1 MINKILLSIK
11 MQFRVPISVFF
22 SLIFPIIMIIV
33 IILSY
38 GNFSIGN
45 GRHFID
51 KYFLISTSIG
61 LLPIAFISFP
71 IWLSESI
78 ENETLKRL
86 KYFEVNISSLIVSNI
101 ISYCFLAIFSVILNI
116 IIGKVFFSL
125 TLPNTQYFID
135 FFFQIFYN
143 IIALLM
149 IGTFL
154 ALLIR
159 KSKVL
164 LPLGMILLFLTYM
177 IIGVFVQYGELPN
190 VLKEIGNWIPIK
202 YVTNDFYSIWINER
216 MWDVSFLKLNSLYI
230 IVTSVLSLFIYK
242 FKK

>member
-86 KYFEVNISSLIVSNI
+86 KYFEVNI
-101 ISYCFLAIFSVILNI
+101 
-116 IIGKVFFSL
+116 
-125 TLPNTQYFID
+125 D
-135 FFFQIFYN
+135 
-143 IIALLM
+143 
-149 IGTFL
+149 
-154 ALLIR
+154 R
-159 KSKVL
+159 KSV
-164 LPLGMILLFLTYM
+164 
-177 IIGVFVQYGELPN
+177 V
-190 VLKEIGNWIPIK
+190 
-202 YVTNDFYSIWINER
+202 
-216 MWDVSFLKLNSLYI
+216 
-230 IVTSVLSLFIYK
+230 
-242 FKK
+242 

>member
-125 TLPNTQYFID
+125 TLPNTQYFIA

-149 IGTFL
+149 IGTF
-154 ALLIR
+154 
-159 KSKVL
+159 
-164 LPLGMILLFLTYM
+164 
-177 IIGVFVQYGELPN
+177 
-190 VLKEIGNWIPIK
+190 
-202 YVTNDFYSIWINER
+202 
-216 MWDVSFLKLNSLYI
+216 
-230 IVTSVLSLFIYK
+230 
-242 FKK
+242 

>member
-101 ISYCFLAIFSVILNI
+101 I
-116 IIGKVFFSL
+116 
-125 TLPNTQYFID
+125 
-135 FFFQIFYN
+135 
-143 IIALLM
+143 
-149 IGTFL
+149 
-154 ALLIR
+154 
-159 KSKVL
+159 
-164 LPLGMILLFLTYM
+164 
-177 IIGVFVQYGELPN
+177 
-190 VLKEIGNWIPIK
+190 
-202 YVTNDFYSIWINER
+202 
-216 MWDVSFLKLNSLYI
+216 
-230 IVTSVLSLFIYK
+230 
-242 FKK
+242 

>member
-101 ISYCFLAIFSVILNI
+101 ISY
-116 IIGKVFFSL
+116 
-125 TLPNTQYFID
+125 
-135 FFFQIFYN
+135 
-143 IIALLM
+143 
-149 IGTFL
+149 
-154 ALLIR
+154 
-159 KSKVL
+159 
-164 LPLGMILLFLTYM
+164 
-177 IIGVFVQYGELPN
+177 
-190 VLKEIGNWIPIK
+190 
-202 YVTNDFYSIWINER
+202 
-216 MWDVSFLKLNSLYI
+216 
-230 IVTSVLSLFIYK
+230 LSLIHIS
-242 FKK
+242 

>member
-1 MINKILLSIK
+1 
-11 MQFRVPISVFF
+11 
-22 SLIFPIIMIIV
+22 
-33 IILSY
+33 
-38 GNFSIGN
+38 
-45 GRHFID
+45 
-51 KYFLISTSIG
+51 

-125 TLPNTQYFID
+125 TLPNTQYFIA

-216 MWDVSFLKLNSLYI
+216 MWDASFLKLNSLYI

>member
-1 MINKILLSIK
+1 M
-11 MQFRVPISVFF
+11 
-22 SLIFPIIMIIV
+22 
-33 IILSY
+33 SY

-116 IIGKVFFSL
+116 IIGKVFSH
-125 TLPNTQYFID
+125 
-135 FFFQIFYN
+135 
-143 IIALLM
+143 
-149 IGTFL
+149 
-154 ALLIR
+154 
-159 KSKVL
+159 
-164 LPLGMILLFLTYM
+164 
-177 IIGVFVQYGELPN
+177 
-190 VLKEIGNWIPIK
+190 
-202 YVTNDFYSIWINER
+202 
-216 MWDVSFLKLNSLYI
+216 
-230 IVTSVLSLFIYK
+230 
-242 FKK
+242 

>member
-101 ISYCFLAIFSVILNI
+101 IS
-116 IIGKVFFSL
+116 
-125 TLPNTQYFID
+125 
-135 FFFQIFYN
+135 
-143 IIALLM
+143 
-149 IGTFL
+149 
-154 ALLIR
+154 
-159 KSKVL
+159 
-164 LPLGMILLFLTYM
+164 
-177 IIGVFVQYGELPN
+177 
-190 VLKEIGNWIPIK
+190 
-202 YVTNDFYSIWINER
+202 
-216 MWDVSFLKLNSLYI
+216 
-230 IVTSVLSLFIYK
+230 
-242 FKK
+242 

>member
-86 KYFEVNISSLIVSNI
+86 KYFEVNI
-101 ISYCFLAIFSVILNI
+101 
-116 IIGKVFFSL
+116 
-125 TLPNTQYFID
+125 
-135 FFFQIFYN
+135 
-143 IIALLM
+143 
-149 IGTFL
+149 
-154 ALLIR
+154 
-159 KSKVL
+159 
-164 LPLGMILLFLTYM
+164 
-177 IIGVFVQYGELPN
+177 
-190 VLKEIGNWIPIK
+190 
-202 YVTNDFYSIWINER
+202 
-216 MWDVSFLKLNSLYI
+216 
-230 IVTSVLSLFIYK
+230 
-242 FKK
+242 